1 MEKETIDFCI
11 ISLVHHVE
19 RRERLIN
26 EMVRY
31 KIQCRVSNAI
41 DGRKLLADE
50 YFSLFKANS
59 SKLFGRGFLTPSELG
74 CFLSHRKAISEFIM
88 SGKQWLVMLEDD
100 VIPNDNVRE
109 LPSVIHSFNESS
121 IYILGGQDG
130 LKSFSRVVMRREK
143 DKERVRKVLL
153 GTYRWM
159 YRTCC
164 YCIDRKG
171 AKSIMKLMNEQRF
184 FPDDWSFIMK
194 NANLEKLFYGNYF
207 THPVDL
213 SSSSIEAERIFIAK
227 K

>member
-1 MEKETIDFCI
+1 MEKENVDFCI

-26 EMVRY
+26 EMGKY

-74 CFLSHRKAISEFIM
+74 CFLSHRKALSEFIM
-88 SGKQWLVMLEDD
+88 SDKQWLVILEDD

-109 LPSVIHSFNESS
+109 LPGAILSFNESS

-130 LKSFSRVVMRREK
+130 LKSFSRVVMGKET
-143 DKERVRKVLL
+143 DKEKIRKVLL

-171 AKSIMKLMNEQRF
+171 AKNIIKLMNDQRF
-184 FPDDWSFIMK
+184 FSDDWSFIMK
-194 NANLEKLFYGNYF
+194 NANLKNLFYGNYF

-213 SSSSIEAERIFIAK
+213 SSSSIEAERKFIAK

>member
-1 MEKETIDFCI
+1 MVKETIDFCI
-11 ISLVHHVE
+11 ISLVQHAE

-26 EMVRY
+26 EMAKY
-31 KIQCRVSNAI
+31 KVQCRVSNAI

-74 CFLSHRKAISEFIM
+74 CFLSHRKALSEFIM

-100 VIPNDNVRE
+100 VTPNDNVRE
-109 LPSVIHSFNESS
+109 LFGVIHSFNESS
-121 IYILGGQDG
+121 IYVLGGQDG
-130 LKSFSRVVMRREK
+130 LKSFSRVVMGRER
-143 DKERVRKVLL
+143 DKEKVRKVLL

-171 AKSIMKLMNEQRF
+171 AKNIMKLMNEQRF

-194 NANLEKLFYGNYF
+194 NANLKNFFYGNYF

-213 SSSSIEAERIFIAK
+213 SSSSIEAERI
-227 K
+227 